1 MVSVIVTSQG
11 SIALVRSGPHWS
23 GPFEVGEVPNEG
35 QESVIG
41 DVEGSKLGRIFLLL
55 GLSIGAFLA
64 LALIAFLPGRALI
77 CGLVTLGGYH
87 NCL

>member
-1 MVSVIVTSQG
+1 M
-11 SIALVRSGPHWS
+11 
-23 GPFEVGEVPNEG
+23 GPFEVEKVPNEG

-55 GLSIGAFLA
+55 SLSIGVFLD
-64 LALIAFLPGRALI
+64 LTLIAFLPGRALSR
-77 CGLVTLGGYH
+77 GLIALGGYQ